1 MLNPKF
7 QLDRQPDGVKKTY
20 ISPRLIVYGDVRA
33 VTLAV
38 GSTTKAG
45 DGGMAPNNKTQ

>member
-1 MLNPKF
+1 VLNQKF
-7 QLDRQPDGVKKTY
+7 QLDRQADGVKKTY
-20 ISPRLIVYGDVRA
+20 ISPRLTVYGDVRA

-38 GSTTKAG
+38 GSATKAG